1 MVRRVRLGRP
11 DAPRRARRWAGPPP
25 LLLLATLVGFLVAPL
40 VDEQPEPPAQ
50 AVVAAHVT
58 APYAAPRTTSPT
70 TAPTTAPT
78 TSPTTSPRAVAG
90 PRAPQR
96 VLAPPT
102 RGGRSAAAGV
112 RPVRLK
118 QVRVGVASMNMY
130 RKLSSAQAAQDARRL
145 TRRPDLDVVGWQEAD
160 RFGRVLHALPGW
172 RTRTFPFGRRS
183 SEIAVS
189 WRSSEF
195 TLVSARQRQ
204 VALGVSW
211 REGRYPF
218 GNRLVGVV
226 TLRHRDTG
234 RLLTV
239 IDAHLPQAIED
250 LDRPGRWTPTIN
262 AYRARNQLARIA
274 ATWRTAPGRWVVG
287 TGDYN
292 FDARADARHRP
303 AGGPRRA
310 LADTAVSSYQALGFD
325 VAPTYPSNGR
335 RIDYVY
341 VDRDAYRADRMRF
354 AGQWVVGGFASD
366 HNALV
371 TRLVLS

>member
-25 LLLLATLVGFLVAPL
+25 LLLLATLVGFLVAPM
-40 VDEQPEPPAQ
+40 VDERTEPPAQ
-50 AVVAAHVT
+50 VAVAAQVSAPHVT
-58 APYAAPRTTSPT
+58 APH
-70 TAPTTAPT
+70 
-78 TSPTTSPRAVAG
+78 AVA
-90 PRAPQR
+90 PPPERQR
-96 VLAPPT
+96 VLTAPPARAGQT
-102 RGGRSAAAGV
+102 AASGV
-112 RPVRLK
+112 QPIRLK
-118 QVRVGVASMNMY
+118 QVHVGVASMNMF
-130 RKLSSAQAAQDARRL
+130 RKLTPAQAAQDARRL

-172 RTRTFPFGRRS
+172 DTKTFPYGRRS

-195 TLVSARQRQ
+195 SLVSARQRQ

-218 GNRLVGVV
+218 GDRLVGVV
-226 TLRHRDTG
+226 TLRHRETG

-292 FDARADARHRP
+292 FDARSDARHRP
-303 AGGPRRA
+303 VGGPRRA
-310 LADTAVSSYQALGFD
+310 LGDTAVSSYQALGAD
-325 VAPTYPSNGR
+325 VTPTFPANGR

-341 VDRDAYRADRMRF
+341 VDRDAFRAGQMRF

-371 TRLVLS
+371 TRLELS

>member
-1 MVRRVRLGRP
+1 MVRRVRLGRR
-11 DAPRRARRWAGPPP
+11 DASRRARRWAGPPP
-25 LLLLATLVGFLVAPL
+25 LLLVATLIGFLVAPL
-40 VDEQPEPPAQ
+40 VDHQPEPVAPAQ
-50 AVVAAHVT
+50 TAAHVT
-58 APYAAPRTTSPT
+58 AVGASGAGLTVAP
-70 TAPTTAPT
+70 
-78 TSPTTSPRAVAG
+78 AG
-90 PRAPQR
+90 PRADVAPPPRQR
-96 VLAPPT
+96 VLTTAPA
-102 RGGRSAAAGV
+102 RGGHTAASGV

-118 QVRVGVASMNMY
+118 RVHIGVASMNMY
-130 RKLSSAQAAQDARRL
+130 RKLSPAQAAHDARRL
-145 TRRPDLDVVGWQEAD
+145 TRRRGVDVVGWQEAD

-172 RTRTFPFGRRS
+172 DTKTFPFGRRN

-189 WRSSEF
+189 WRRSEF
-195 TLVSARQRQ
+195 ALVTARQRQ

-218 GNRLVGVV
+218 GNRMVGVV

-239 IDAHLPQAIED
+239 VNAHLPQAIED
-250 LDRPGRWTPTIN
+250 LSRPGRWTPTIN

-303 AGGPRRA
+303 VGGPRRA
-310 LADTAVSSYQALGFD
+310 LADTAVSSYQALGTD
-325 VAPTYPSNGR
+325 VAPTFPSNGR

-341 VDRDAYRADRMRF
+341 VDRAAYRAQQMRF

-366 HNALV
+366 HNALL